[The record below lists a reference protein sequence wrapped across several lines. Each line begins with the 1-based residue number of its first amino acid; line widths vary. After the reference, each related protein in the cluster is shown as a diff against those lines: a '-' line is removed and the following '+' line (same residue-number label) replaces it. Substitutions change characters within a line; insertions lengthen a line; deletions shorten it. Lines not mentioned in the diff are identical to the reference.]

1 MNVFHDFMST
11 GHVQRQLTNLHAAPK
26 EALRQIAEYMPD
38 LVDTIDKLHK
48 AKKFQRKPIGP
59 IANHIEA
66 VHPKYRQY
74 VEDTIGGLMM
84 AFCVDNSDDS
94 SVLRQLLKNRF
105 PQAKSIPI
113 ICSRFQDN
121 EYNVSQKCVRRT
133 GKAIP
138 LLELIEVNDPNVKNC
153 LIDQQNIETI
163 LFTEDI
169 NEAQQLTSKAANVP
183 SNMSR
188 LILLN
193 PYSEFY
199 PVPNYRQYAKRSKNA
214 RILRLKTENKEQ

>member
-1 MNVFHDFMST
+1 MIT
-11 GHVQRQLTNLHAAPK
+11 GHVQRQLTNIHAAPK

-38 LVDTIDKLHK
+38 LIDSIDKLYK

-59 IANHIEA
+59 IANHIEV

-84 AFCVDNSDDS
+84 AFCVDNSNDS
-94 SVLRQLLKNRF
+94 KILRQLLQRQF
-105 PQAKSIPI
+105 PHAVNIPI
-113 ICSRFQDN
+113 ICSRFQEN

-133 GKAIP
+133 GNAIP
-138 LLELIEVNDPNVKNC
+138 LIDLIDVNDPNVKNC
-153 LIDQQNIETI
+153 LIDQQSIETI
-163 LFTEDI
+163 LFTEDM
-169 NEAQQLTSKAANVP
+169 NEAQQLTSKSTNVP
-183 SNMSR
+183 PNLSR
-188 LILLN
+188 IILLS

-199 PVPNYRQYAKRSKNA
+199 PAPNYRQYAKRSKNA